1 MLSAKI
7 STEITDAMRS
17 VFGEQLLSIVSYGSA
32 ARGENTP
39 ESDIDLA
46 LFLSAPMTADQFDTM
61 ASWFADAGLRYD
73 MVFSPMILTPLKDF
87 FDYPKPACIFLFI
100 LQKGEDLTGLR
111 PFIQASRF
119 LTRRWAAFIN
129 LHISSCQKSNSA
141 TVTTAIPSP
150 VSFSVSRASLTK
162 NIQNFF
168 LLFLQFL
175 LAIHTILMY
184 N

>member
-17 VFGEQLLSIVSYGSA
+17 VFGEQLLSIVLYGSA

-73 MVFSPMILTPLKDF
+73 MVFSPIDIEQSTFEKWVHALPF
-87 FDYPKPACIFLFI
+87 YQSI
-100 LQKGEDLTGLR
+100 QKEGIVLWK
-111 PFIQASRF
+111 AS
-119 LTRRWAAFIN
+119 
-129 LHISSCQKSNSA
+129 
-141 TVTTAIPSP
+141 
-150 VSFSVSRASLTK
+150 
-162 NIQNFF
+162 
-168 LLFLQFL
+168 
-175 LAIHTILMY
+175 
-184 N
+184 